1 MKKNKL
7 ADAFFSFWLIVGAVY
22 VSHSWSPSS
31 YAYALSNHY
40 GYQDISPTLGKPRS
54 IRADEWAV
62 VTPLT
67 QATVRNQF
75 ERYNKTSLYEEDL
88 RINYGLPIADWGI
101 AFKPT
106 MWLYG
111 LINPAYA
118 YSFHW
123 FAIFALFIGGYAFLF
138 KKFGA
143 SESLLS
149 YHTGLDTL
157 SLFSAARCGSG
168 SH

>member
-1 MKKNKL
+1 MKTISWRTL
-7 ADAFFSFWLIVGAVY
+7 FFSFWLIIGLVY

-67 QATVRNQF
+67 QATIRNNF

-88 RINYGLPIADWGI
+88 RINYGLPIADWGM

-111 LINPAYA
+111 LTNPAYA

-123 FAIFALFIGGYAFLF
+123 FAIFALFIGGHAALEAVFDDRIQVR
-138 KKFGA
+138 
-143 SESLLS
+143 SID
-149 YHTGLDTL
+149 GLWMAL
-157 SLFSAARCGSG
+157 PRMAK
-168 SH
+168 